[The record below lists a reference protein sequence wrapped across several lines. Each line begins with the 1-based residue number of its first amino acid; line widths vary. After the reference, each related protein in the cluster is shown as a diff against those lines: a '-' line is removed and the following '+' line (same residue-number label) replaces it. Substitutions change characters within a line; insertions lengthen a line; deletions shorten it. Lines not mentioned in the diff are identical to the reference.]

1 MKKIKYSISVLILLL
16 FATILVPSCV
26 DDNVEGDAF
35 YTFTGETVASYCSNR
50 TNFTVFNQLIND
62 SGTSSLLSSYGHFT
76 CFMPTD
82 SAFQEYFKAKE
93 ITYNDL
99 TKEDKL
105 QIVYNHVIKSE
116 LTNYATESFQEGS
129 LPEPSMSDRF
139 INISFSGFTEGNQ
152 TILVNQEVPI
162 LRKDIEVHNGIIHV
176 IGNIVDPSN
185 AYLTGLMQ
193 DKDYFS
199 LFSQALEKTGMCD
212 SIMKVYDFTYEKP
225 AADLVL
231 GGTTFKYPE
240 MKKYGYTI
248 FAETNEAFKKAG
260 IETVEEMAEYAT
272 RYYGNEDANDYTSRK
287 NALNKFVSYHML
299 ERQMSTNDFLYSG
312 AATAPG
318 AENER
323 FEYYETMLQYRMIEI
338 KSGNRLN
345 TQKDG
350 THVSISDFQSNLNGL
365 NGYVHALNEILVYD
379 KDIMEND
386 VLNKRIR
393 FDCYSIPP
401 QLTNNNIRWKMIDNS
416 HTFTADYCG
425 DYFHFTNDT
434 KLKLWASE
442 GWTNYQADE
451 MVMSGW
457 YDFTLRM
464 HPVPPGTYEI
474 RLGYRAETW
483 RGVAQLFID
492 DEIVGIPVDLRIV
505 GTDPRVGWVDDD
517 KTTDEGVEN
526 DKMMRNR
533 GYMKAPNSIYSLN
546 GHKTLRQDNM
556 SLRIIIGTFTF
567 QDYAPHYF
575 RAKNVEADNLEFH
588 FDYLEYV
595 PVSYIDKEG
604 KD

>member
-1 MKKIKYSISVLILLL
+1 M
-16 FATILVPSCV
+16 
-26 DDNVEGDAF
+26 
-35 YTFTGETVASYCSNR
+35 
-50 TNFTVFNQLIND
+50 
-62 SGTSSLLSSYGHFT
+62 
-76 CFMPTD
+76 
-82 SAFQEYFKAKE
+82 
-93 ITYNDL
+93 TY
-99 TKEDKL
+99 
-105 QIVYNHVIKSE
+105 I
-116 LTNYATESFQEGS
+116 
-129 LPEPSMSDRF
+129 
-139 INISFSGFTEGNQ
+139 FTE
-152 TILVNQEVPI
+152 L
-162 LRKDIEVHNGIIHV
+162 
-176 IGNIVDPSN
+176 NI
-185 AYLTGLMQ
+185 
-193 DKDYFS
+193 
-199 LFSQALEKTGMCD
+199 
-212 SIMKVYDFTYEKP
+212 
-225 AADLVL
+225 
-231 GGTTFKYPE
+231 
-240 MKKYGYTI
+240 
-248 FAETNEAFKKAG
+248 
-260 IETVEEMAEYAT
+260 
-272 RYYGNEDANDYTSRK
+272 
-287 NALNKFVSYHML
+287 
-299 ERQMSTNDFLYSG
+299 
-312 AATAPG
+312 
-318 AENER
+318 
-323 FEYYETMLQYRMIEI
+323 
-338 KSGNRLN
+338 
-345 TQKDG
+345 
-350 THVSISDFQSNLNGL
+350 
-365 NGYVHALNEILVYD
+365 
-379 KDIMEND
+379 
-386 VLNKRIR
+386 
-393 FDCYSIPP
+393 
-401 QLTNNNIRWKMIDNS
+401 NS

-546 GHKTLRQDNM
+546 GPKTLRQDNM

>member
-26 DDNVEGDAF
+26 DDEVDEDAF
-35 YTFTGETVASYCSNR
+35 YTFVGETVASYCANR
-50 TNFTVFNQLIND
+50 TNFSIFNQIIEE
-62 SGTSSLLSSYGHFT
+62 SETFSLLSCYGHFT

-82 SAFQEYFKAKE
+82 SAFQEYFKAKD
-93 ITYNDL
+93 ITYSSL

-116 LTNYATESFQEGS
+116 NTNYTTESFQEGS

-139 INISFSGFTEGNQ
+139 INISFSRFDAGSQ
-152 TILVNQEVPI
+152 TIFVNQEVPI
-162 LRKDIEVHNGIIHV
+162 LYKDVKVHNGVIHV
-176 IGNIVDPSN
+176 VGSIVDPSN

-193 DKDYFS
+193 GKEYFN
-199 LFSQALEKTGMCD
+199 LFSQALEQTGMCD
-212 SIMKVYDFTYEKP
+212 SIMNVYDLTYKKP
-225 AADLVL
+225 ADEVVI

-240 MKKYGYTI
+240 MRKYGYTI
-248 FAETNEAFKKAG
+248 FAETDETFRKAG
-260 IETVEEMAEYAT
+260 IENLDDLVQFAT
-272 RYYGNEDANDYTSRK
+272 RYYGNEAQGDYKSRD
-287 NALNKFVSYHML
+287 NALNKFVSYHIL
-299 ERQMSTNDFLYSG
+299 ERQMSTSDFLYSG
-312 AATAPG
+312 AATSPD
-318 AENER
+318 AENEKY
-323 FEYYETMLQYRMIEI
+323 EYYETMLKYRLIEI

-350 THVSISDFQSNLNGL
+350 THVSIIDAQSNLNGL
-365 NGYVHALNEILVYD
+365 NGYIHALNEVLVYD

-393 FDCYSIPP
+393 FDCHAIPP
-401 QLTNNNIRWKMIDNS
+401 QLTNNNIRWKTLTTLY
-416 HTFTADYCG
+416 TFSPDYCG
-425 DYFHFTNDT
+425 DYFSFTSDT

-442 GWTNYQADE
+442 SWTNYQADE

-492 DEIVGIPVDLRIV
+492 NEIVGIPVDLRIV
-505 GTDPRVGWVDDD
+505 GTDPRVGWIDDGQ
-517 KTTDEGVEN
+517 TTDDGVEN

-533 GYMKAPNSIYSLN
+533 GYMKAPTSIYSLN
-546 GHKTLRQDNM
+546 GPKTLRQDNM

-575 RAKNVEADNLEFH
+575 RAKNVETENLEFH

>member
-1 MKKIKYSISVLILLL
+1 MKKIQYSISVLILLL
-16 FATILVPSCV
+16 FATISVPSCV
-26 DDNVEGDAF
+26 DEDMDENAL
-35 YTFTGETVASYCSNR
+35 YTFVGETVASYCTNR
-50 TNFTVFNQLIND
+50 TNFSIFSRIIEE
-62 SGTSSLLSSYGHFT
+62 SATSSLLSSYGHFT
-76 CFMPTD
+76 CFIPTD
-82 SAFQEYFKAKE
+82 SAFQEYFKAKD
-93 ITYNDL
+93 IVYSDL
-99 TKEDKL
+99 TKEDKQ

-116 LTNYATESFQEGS
+116 YTNYATESFQEGS

-139 INISFSGFTEGNQ
+139 INISFAGFAEGNQ

-162 LRKDIEVHNGIIHV
+162 LYKDIKVHNGIIHV
-176 IGNIVDPSN
+176 VGNIVDPSN

-193 DKDYFS
+193 DKKYFS
-199 LFSQALEKTGMCD
+199 LFSQALERTGLCD
-212 SIMKVYDFTYEKP
+212 SIMKVYDLTYEKP
-225 AADLVL
+225 ATDFVV
-231 GGTTFKYPE
+231 GTTTFKYPE
-240 MKKYGYTI
+240 MKKYGYTV
-248 FAETNEAFKKAG
+248 FAETDETFKKAG
-260 IETVEEMAEYAT
+260 IETLDQLVQYAT
-272 RYYGNEDANDYTSRK
+272 RYYGNEDPGDYESRE
-287 NALNKFVSYHML
+287 NALNKFVSYHIL
-299 ERQMSTNDFLYSG
+299 ERQMSTSDFLYSG
-312 AATAPG
+312 AATSPD
-318 AENER
+318 AENDK
-323 FEYYETMLQYRMIEI
+323 FEYYETMLKYRLIEI
-338 KSGNRLN
+338 KSGNKLN

-350 THVSISDFQSNLNGL
+350 THVSINDFQSNLNGL

-379 KDIMEND
+379 KEVMEND

-393 FDCYSIPP
+393 FDCHAIPP
-401 QLTNNNIRWKMIDNS
+401 QLTNNNIRWKTMTTLY
-416 HTFTADYCG
+416 TFTPDYCG
-425 DYFHFTNDT
+425 DYFTFTSDT

-451 MVMSGW
+451 MVMFGW

-492 DEIVGIPVDLRIV
+492 NEIVGIPVDLRIV
-505 GTDPRVGWVDDD
+505 GTDPRVGWVDDAQTMD
-517 KTTDEGVEN
+517 DGVEN

-533 GYMKAPNSIYSLN
+533 GYMKAPTSIYSLN
-546 GHKTLRQDNM
+546 GPKTLRQDNM

-575 RAKNVEADNLEFH
+575 RAKNVEAEDLEFH